1 MVVVPLFV
9 KGALPLNAAL
19 NVAVVPELTT
29 NAESTPNIALF
40 AVKFVPLVK
49 ILIDLTPD
57 IMPFVA

>member
-29 NAESTPNIALF
+29 K
-40 AVKFVPLVK
+40 AV
-49 ILIDLTPD
+49 LTPD
-57 IMPFVA
+57 TLLLAVKLLPEVTTRIVSTPVIVPFVV